1 MSAFEKKIYTYH
13 HIYKGVNVAKLLD
26 VSICYKLLENM
37 KFMAIMSQFC
47 KQCLLMII
55 SRTLIAFGGRFKRL
69 IYFTMNLTGVHSIEY
84 SYLKRLSYLVQT
96 IFGLFLKGVGK
107 TSEKITRGISRRTKF
122 RFSGSI
128 GNVESFLSGSKDHS
142 VIFFF
147 S

>member
-1 MSAFEKKIYTYH
+1 MPSYDKFSY
-13 HIYKGVNVAKLLD
+13 VNCVWWEIQKADLFYYEFD
-26 VSICYKLLENM
+26 RSVY
-37 KFMAIMSQFC
+37 
-47 KQCLLMII
+47 
-55 SRTLIAFGGRFKRL
+55 
-69 IYFTMNLTGVHSIEY
+69 VEY
-84 SYLKRLSYLVQT
+84 SYLKKTLSYLVQT

>member
-1 MSAFEKKIYTYH
+1 
-13 HIYKGVNVAKLLD
+13 
-26 VSICYKLLENM
+26 
-37 KFMAIMSQFC
+37 MAIMSQFC
-47 KQCLLMII
+47 KQCLLMIN
-55 SRTLIAFGGRFKRL
+55 SRTLIAFVGRFKRL
-69 IYFTMNLTGVHSIEY
+69 IYFTMNLTGVHIEY
-84 SYLKRLSYLVQT
+84 SIFILPKIRDQDHTRSKKTLSYLVQT